1 MFYLSII
8 IRICLYCTPVGME
21 SWWSELDECPDQGRC
36 SSPPDLVNKTVKKK
50 KLNSFF
56 NKYLLELSS
65 VKMRWV
71 RINSAITNVWVIT
84 WLLKVF
90 FRNCSWL
97 RHVFEHY
104 CSWLL
109 QVLWSNCSWLQH
121 CFHNC
126 SRLLQSWSIN
136 DRDYCIFFAHND
148 YCSSLIIISH
158 DCCKFFDQWNVLD
171 AMFTANLLPN

>member
-1 MFYLSII
+1 MASSEKWCFGWNFESAIKIFFFMFYLSII

-56 NKYLLELSS
+56 NKYLLVLSS

-84 WLLKVF
+84 CWKITDCKRLLMITVCFMIINSHDCWLF
-90 FRNCSWL
+90 FDL
-97 RHVFEHY
+97 Y
-104 CSWLL
+104 CSCRL
-109 QVLWSNCSWLQH
+109 QVLW
-121 CFHNC
+121 F
-126 SRLLQSWSIN
+126 
-136 DRDYCIFFAHND
+136 
-148 YCSSLIIISH
+148 
-158 DCCKFFDQWNVLD
+158 
-171 AMFTANLLPN
+171 